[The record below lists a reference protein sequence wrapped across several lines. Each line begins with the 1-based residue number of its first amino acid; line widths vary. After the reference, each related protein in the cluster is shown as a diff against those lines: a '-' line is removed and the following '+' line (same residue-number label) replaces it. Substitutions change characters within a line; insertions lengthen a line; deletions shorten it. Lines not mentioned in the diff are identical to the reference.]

1 MGLKRLIKKVSFGG
15 GSLIHGHIYDAI
27 EKKNRTGKAFKE
39 CLKESIKETFSEDL
53 PGASHL
59 YQMGKTEGKVEGTVE
74 QAARDEKKMQDLH
87 DKHESDRKKWHEI
100 DNKKDELINNLYR
113 DRE

>member
-15 GSLIHGHIYDAI
+15 GSLIHGHICDAI

-74 QAARDEKKMQDLH
+74 QAARDEKKCKIYMTNMNLIE
-87 DKHESDRKKWHEI
+87 KNGMKLTIKKM
-100 DNKKDELINNLYR
+100 N
-113 DRE
+113 